1 MFGLRLGKLGAS
13 LGAIW
18 NARTALFSAG
28 EVGVWYDPS
37 DFSTMFQ
44 DSAGTTP
51 VTAVEQSVGLM
62 LDKSGRGNHATQ
74 ATSTKRPV
82 LSAKV
87 NLLTGSA
94 ALATQ
99 SVTTAAIPYTLK
111 QTGTGTITLS
121 GTSTAG
127 PLVGPGTLTFTP
139 TAGTLTLTVTG
150 SVTEAQLETG
160 AVATRYQW
168 VNTVADYD
176 TVGFNKYLKFDGVD
190 DGMSTAAVNFTATDK
205 MTVWSG
211 IRDTGVTTTG
221 IAELGVSLPPG
232 GFVVHTNY
240 PSVGSASSGL
250 KQSAPSVY
258 GFARPVISNS
268 YVITLKFDYA
278 GVTALDEIA
287 MRSNGVNRGLTTTGV
302 NFGPAGTGNFSNY
315 PLFIGAR
322 NNSSLFLNGNIYS
335 LIVRGAAS
343 TDAQIAS
350 AESYVNG
357 KTGAY

>member
-1 MFGLRLGKLGAS
+1 
-13 LGAIW
+13 
-18 NARTALFSAG
+18 
-28 EVGVWYDPS
+28 
-37 DFSTMFQ
+37 MFQ

-51 VTAVEQSVGLM
+51 VTAVEQPVGLM

-99 SVTTAAIPYTLK
+99 SVATAAIPYTLK

-150 SVTEAQLETG
+150 SVTEAQLEAG
-160 AVATRYQW
+160 SVATRYQW
-168 VNTVADYD
+168 ANTVADYD

-190 DGMSTAAVNFTATDK
+190 DSLLASLAFSQHPHMIVAGVKGYTGESDIVGTGGTTEGHALLMIYNALTRTRAHVWTSILSSVDSTNTIISGSKCIASQIFTSDTLSARLNGVST
-205 MTVWSG
+205 TIAS
-211 IRDTGVTTTG
+211 TGVPSTTESGTLVIGSRTG
-221 IAELGVSLPPG
+221 S
-232 GFVVHTNY
+232 TN
-240 PSVGSASSGL
+240 
-250 KQSAPSVY
+250 
-258 GFARPVISNS
+258 F
-268 YVITLKFDYA
+268 F
-278 GVTALDEIA
+278 
-287 MRSNGVNRGLTTTGV
+287 
-302 NFGPAGTGNFSNY
+302 
-315 PLFIGAR
+315 
-322 NNSSLFLNGNIYS
+322 NGNIYS
-335 LIVRGAAS
+335 LIIRGVQS
-343 TDAQIAS
+343 TDAQIIN
-350 AESYVNG
+350 AETYVNS

>member
-1 MFGLRLGKLGAS
+1 MLGLNLGLS
-13 LGAIW
+13 LYRQ
-18 NARTALFSAG
+18 ARTWLVSHLFEAG
-28 EVGVWYDPS
+28 EQGVWYDPS
-37 DFSTMFQ
+37 DLTTLFR
-44 DSAGTTP
+44 DSAGTVP
-51 VTAVEQSVGLM
+51 VTAVEQPVGKI

-111 QTGTGTITLS
+111 HTGTGTITLS

-168 VNTVADYD
+168 VNTAVDYD
-176 TVGFNKYLKFDGVD
+176 TVGFPKYLKFDGVD
-190 DGMSTAAVNFTATDK
+190 DSMSTASIDFTAGDK
-205 MTVWSG
+205 MTVFAGLLTTLTTGSG
-211 IRDTGVTTTG
+211 IVM
-221 IAELGVSLPPG
+221 ELGATYTLAGCLNIHS
-232 GFVVHTNY
+232 NY
-240 PSVGSASSGL
+240 SAGYISASIT
-250 KQSAPSVY
+250 QSVTSIY
-258 GFARPVISNS
+258 GFNRAPIQTLVL
-268 YVITLKFDYA
+268 TLKADCA
-278 GVTALDEIA
+278 GVSATDEII
-287 MRSNGVNRGLTTTGV
+287 MRRDGINKVLGQQGGYV
-302 NFGPAGTGNFSNY
+302 GPAGTGNFGNY
-315 PLFIGAR
+315 PLFIGSR
-322 NNSSLFLNGNIYS
+322 NNSGNFFSGNIYS
-335 LIVRGAAS
+335 LIIRGALRS
-343 TDAQIAS
+343 DAQIIN
-350 AESYVNG
+350 AETYVNS

>member
-1 MFGLRLGKLGAS
+1 MASTIQTPVAQAIQDLFTGNLGVLASKGLMKQKGRHYPYSVSS
-13 LGAIW
+13 LFANNEI
-18 NARTALFSAG
+18 
-28 EVGVWYDPS
+28 GVWYDPS
-37 DFSTMFQ
+37 DFSTLFQ
-44 DSAGTTP
+44 NSAGTTP
-51 VTAVEQSVGLM
+51 VTAVEQPVGKM

-99 SVTTAAIPYTLK
+99 SVTTKAIPYTLK

-160 AVATRYQW
+160 SVATRYQW

-190 DGMSTAAVNFTATDK
+190 DNMAIVNVSIAQPFQVFLGINNYFTGTGSGDANLLRSDTLAVGYRAGGGKNFSIYAGRAVTSTAAY
-205 MTVWSG
+205 
-211 IRDTGVTTTG
+211 I
-221 IAELGVSLPPG
+221 E
-232 GFVVHTNY
+232 
-240 PSVGSASSGL
+240 
-250 KQSAPSVY
+250 
-258 GFARPVISNS
+258 ARVER
-268 YVITLKFDYA
+268 T
-278 GVTALDEIA
+278 
-287 MRSNGVNRGLTTTGV
+287 
-302 NFGPAGTGNFSNY
+302 
-315 PLFIGAR
+315 
-322 NNSSLFLNGNIYS
+322 
-335 LIVRGAAS
+335 
-343 TDAQIAS
+343 
-350 AESYVNG
+350 
-357 KTGAY
+357 